1 MQGPRQG
8 APTRQEPS
16 RRGSIGQPGSPRI
29 HCEHSQNQA
38 GPKLSPTAS
47 CCCERPIAPAI
58 ASVPQR
64 IASHKRVMGS
74 NLVVLMRSAG
84 RHIIAGLVY
93 NSIMESGGFFSQE
106 FKAAIV
112 SAGARARLETL
123 EAGVP
128 VFYRDWK
135 RNLDIMEQP
144 DGRKFEVCFIAGAP
158 RETNYRVIRELEGTA
173 A

>member
-1 MQGPRQG
+1 M
-8 APTRQEPS
+8 
-16 RRGSIGQPGSPRI
+16 RI
-29 HCEHSQNQA
+29 
-38 GPKLSPTAS
+38 
-47 CCCERPIAPAI
+47 
-58 ASVPQR
+58 
-64 IASHKRVMGS
+64 
-74 NLVVLMRSAG
+74 RSTG
-84 RHIIAGLVY
+84 RHIIVGLVY
-93 NSIMESGGFFSQE
+93 NSIMENSGFFSQE
-106 FKAAIV
+106 FTAAIV